1 MPEPCWYCRG
11 TGTVECDYCQGI
23 GFSDGSCPACSGEGR
38 HTCPE
43 CNGSG
48 VIRDEDEED
57 DEDLLCMKYQ
67 GQVNEVEESDNFN
80 TREILR

>member
-1 MPEPCWYCRG
+1 MKCESIIHIIYKC
-11 TGTVECDYCQGI
+11 TNIKVEFDYCQGI

-57 DEDLLCMKYQ
+57 NEDFDDE
-67 GQVNEVEESDNFN
+67 F
-80 TREILR
+80 

>member
-1 MPEPCWYCRG
+1 MPEPCWYCKG
-11 TGTVECDYCQGI
+11 TGTVEFDYCQGI

-48 VIRDEDEED
+48 VIRDEYEED
-57 DEDLLCMKYQ
+57 DEDFDD
-67 GQVNEVEESDNFN
+67 EF
-80 TREILR
+80 

>member
-1 MPEPCWYCRG
+1 MKMPEPCWYCRG

-48 VIRDEDEED
+48 VIRDEDKEDNEDFD
-57 DEDLLCMKYQ
+57 DE
-67 GQVNEVEESDNFN
+67 F
-80 TREILR
+80 